1 MKFRI
6 KLLYLLTRDK
16 KGKPTY
22 LSLLELEQRKP
33 NKLPAKCIEA
43 VEVAAGTFDIV
54 AVCQAGTDWP
64 GPGQTGTDGAK
75 QTMDSDRTIHF
86 YSKIRLGTKCGILL
100 TSLTRFS
107 HSFAFVRVCVWHKC
121 CQVFRM
127 WSIPS
132 ALAPLHATGSFNWN
146 SCAVHF
152 NLHFQVLRYQLKS
165 QPYNLLSAQIRGA

>member
-107 HSFAFVRVCVWHKC
+107 HSFALVSECGCMCVAQMLSSVPDVKHSISPAPPPTPLAHSIEIHVLCTLICIFKC
-121 CQVFRM
+121 
-127 WSIPS
+127 SDI
-132 ALAPLHATGSFNWN
+132 N
-146 SCAVHF
+146 
-152 NLHFQVLRYQLKS
+152 
-165 QPYNLLSAQIRGA
+165 